1 MIIVDLIKEFMYQ
14 NDTTVEDVAD
24 ATGLSYEKIWNI
36 VERDMIPTP
45 EDADIILKM
54 FDTSLE
60 EVLTLY

>member
-14 NDTTVEDVAD
+14 KDLSVAD
-24 ATGLSYEKIWNI
+24 VSLATGISLEKILNI
-36 VERDMIPTP
+36 VEKDMVPTP

-54 FDTSLE
+54 FGTSLE